1 MANPNDDLQKAKQ
14 LLQELNSLRRK
25 LNREPL
31 RLTDQEAINQLKSLP
46 GDISN
51 AKNALS
57 DMFGT
62 ASDLYD
68 RIKGITSEI
77 KGQGNPITGIRKA
90 FRDITADANKL
101 KNDEQEIE
109 RLNTKQLSNLQK
121 RLRKSREAVREKTEE
136 LLTGRDLTRLQAD
149 EVSLIKELADE
160 NGGINNLTQLQ
171 REQLLEIIKDTDH
184 LSEEQKAI
192 LSNYYDQNSVFDEL
206 LDKTKERLKFETE
219 IQDKI
224 KGFSG
229 LTDLIKAIPGLRKFA
244 GPFEQAEKAAEE
256 AARQGL
262 DQIDINKK
270 GLEVLKEGFIDLLKN
285 PIAQLTTL
293 ASLFKSVLKIAFE
306 VDKQITEI
314 GKSQALSYNEAANFR
329 KELFGATAFTGNL
342 VENTKSLLE
351 SQTELSKQ
359 AGVTRGFKLK
369 ELKDQ
374 TMLTKRVGI
383 QAESAAK
390 LANLSRVSNQTSEQA
405 LDNVIKQTAGL
416 KAQTGIQLDNRAV
429 LEEVA
434 ETNGQIAANLSNN
447 PSKIAA
453 AVVQVRRLGLS
464 LEQAR
469 NISESLLD
477 FESSLGAELE
487 AELLT
492 GKQLN
497 LERARGLALQG
508 DFAGAAAEIASQV
521 GSLADF
527 QDMNV
532 IAQRSLAKAAGMTV
546 DELANS
552 LQQQENLNKLGEQT
566 KKDILERVEALK
578 AEGKVEQANRLL
590 SQAADE
596 EAAKQALLR
605 LDAQQKFNLAVEKLQ
620 NLFTGLAN
628 NMTLVLGILGAIAG
642 VMAAIALSS
651 VIATGGAALYSAL
664 GAMAVAGISGAVLG
678 GGGGAILQKS
688 LNTTPETKLASGGI
702 VTKPTNALVGEAGAE
717 AVIPLT
723 KFYAKMDELI
733 SVVKKGGNVYID
745 GNRAGQAIAMSS
757 YRLG

>member
-46 GDISN
+46 SDIDQ
-51 AKNALS
+51 ARRALGE
-57 DMFGT
+57 MLGT
-62 ASDLYD
+62 ASSLYNEVSN
-68 RIKGITSEI
+68 IASEI
-77 KGQGNPITGIRKA
+77 LNTDLNTRKVNKA
-90 FRDITADANKL
+90 FRDLAKDAEKL
-101 KNDEQEIE
+101 KLDEQEIS
-109 RLNTKQLSNLQK
+109 RLSAKELTNLQK
-121 RLRKSREAVREKTEE
+121 RVKQNSSRVKSSVEE
-136 LLTGRDLTRLQAD
+136 LQNFSDLENRMKANVQYNRQRGDSDDLINDKILLSLKRNKDLTATQ
-149 EVSLIKELADE
+149 KEMAALYF
-160 NGGINNLTQLQ
+160 TQG
-171 REQLLEIIKDTDH
+171 
-184 LSEEQKAI
+184 
-192 LSNYYDQNSVFDEL
+192 NS
-206 LDKTKERLKFETE
+206 LDKINEATEKRLKKEIE
-219 IQDKI
+219 IQDQI

-256 AARQGL
+256 AARLGL
-262 DQIDINKK
+262 SQIDINKK

-293 ASLFKSVLKIAFE
+293 ASLFKSVVKIAFE

-329 KELFGATAFTGNL
+329 KELFDATAFTGNL
-342 VENTKSLLE
+342 VETTKSLLE

-745 GNRAGQAIAMSS
+745 GNKAGQAIAMSS

>member
-31 RLTDQEAINQLKSLP
+31 TLTDQEAIKQLKSLP
-46 GDISN
+46 NDIN
-51 AKNALS
+51 QAKRALS
-57 DMFGT
+57 EMLGT
-62 ASDLYD
+62 ASSLYNEVSN
-68 RIKGITSEI
+68 IASEI
-77 KGQGNPITGIRKA
+77 LNTDLNTRKVNKA
-90 FRDITADANKL
+90 FRDLAKDAEKL
-101 KNDEQEIE
+101 KLDEQEIS
-109 RLNTKQLSNLQK
+109 RLSAKELTNLQK
-121 RLRKSREAVREKTEE
+121 RVKQNSSRVKSSIEE
-136 LLTGRDLTRLQAD
+136 LQNFSDL
-149 EVSLIKELADE
+149 E
-160 NGGINNLTQLQ
+160 N
-171 REQLLEIIKDTDH
+171 RM
-184 LSEEQKAI
+184 KAI
-192 LSNYYDQNSVFDEL
+192 VQYNRARGDSDDLINDKILLSLKRNKALTATQKEMAALYFTQGNF
-206 LDKTKERLKFETE
+206 LDRINEATEKRLKREVE

-229 LTDLIKAIPGLRKFA
+229 LADLIKATPGLRKFA

-262 DQIDINKK
+262 SQIDINKK
-270 GLEVLKEGFIDLLKN
+270 GLEVLKEGFTDLLTN

-329 KELFGATAFTGNL
+329 KELFDATAFTGNL
-342 VENTKSLLE
+342 VETTKSLLE
-351 SQTELSKQ
+351 SQTELTKQ

-383 QAESAAK
+383 QAASAAK

-469 NISESLLD
+469 SISESLLD

-508 DFAGAAAEIASQV
+508 DFAGAAAEVASQV

-566 KKDILERVEALK
+566 KKVILDRVEALK

-664 GAMAVAGISGAVLG
+664 GAIAVAGISGAVLG

-745 GNRAGQAIAMSS
+745 GNKAGQAIAMSS